1 VKFRAWNAGT
11 NPVCLLQVHAEVP
24 VIAEELAAMKAIRF
38 EKVGGP
44 EVLQLE
50 DITLAQPGPGQVRIR
65 HTAIGVNFI
74 DTYHRSGLYKLP
86 LPSGLGSEA
95 AGVVE
100 ALGSGVT
107 TVRTGDRVAYAG
119 TLGAYAE
126 ANNVPADK
134 LVKLPAGIGDE
145 VVAAAMLKGMTAQ
158 YLLTRTYCVNPGETI
173 LFHAAAGGV
182 GLIAGQWAKHLGA
195 TVIGTVGSDEKAA
208 LAKANGYDHVFNT
221 RSDDWVKSV
230 REITTGE
237 GVPVVYDSI
246 GKDTWSG
253 SLDCLAVRGM
263 MVSFGN
269 ASGAVPAFEPG
280 ILSAKG
286 SLYLTRPTLFHY
298 TRNAEELQ
306 KTADDLFAVI
316 QSGSVKIAVHQ
327 RFKLADAAK
336 AHEALHS
343 RATTGATILIP

>member
-1 VKFRAWNAGT
+1 
-11 NPVCLLQVHAEVP
+11 
-24 VIAEELAAMKAIRF
+24 MKAIRF
-38 EKVGGP
+38 DQVGGP
-44 EVLQLE
+44 EVLKFVDVELPP
-50 DITLAQPGPGQVRIR
+50 PGPGQVRVR
-65 HTAIGVNFI
+65 HTAVGVNFI

-95 AGVVE
+95 AGTVE
-100 ALGSGVT
+100 ALGEGVT
-107 TVRTGDRVAYAG
+107 ALKTGDRVAYAG

-134 LVKLPAGIGDE
+134 LVKLPAGVSDE
-145 VVAAAMLKGMTAQ
+145 TAAAATLKGMTAQ
-158 YLLTRTYCVNPGETI
+158 YLLKRIYPVKAGHTI
-173 LFHAAAGGV
+173 LWHAAAGGV
-182 GLIAGQWAKHLGA
+182 GLIAGQWAKHLGV
-195 TVIGTVGSDEKAA
+195 TVIGTVGSEDKVA
-208 LAKANGYDHVFNT
+208 LAKENGSAHVLNT
-221 RSDDWVKSV
+221 RTDDWVKRV
-230 REITTGE
+230 REITNGE

-246 GKDTWSG
+246 GKDTWAG

-306 KTADDLFAVI
+306 ETADDLFAVI
-316 QSGSVKIAVHQ
+316 ASGAVKIQIHQ